1 MDKSK
6 HPLVSVIFPVFNG
19 EDYIK
24 KTIGCVQRQSYSN
37 IEILV
42 INDGSNDNSLDILNA
57 IKKKDSRIKLFSQ
70 PNAGMSVAR
79 NKGLR
84 EASGDYITFVDSDD
98 YIGPEYIEVLVE
110 PFISD
115 YKVMISATK
124 FKREFGYKK
133 NIFTNAHR
141 VNKVSKIEG
150 LNKCLLQNEG
160 FDVSVWA
167 KMFSKTLFEDNY
179 FVENLTYED
188 FEIIPRLFARVG
200 DAEKIAFTDSIQY
213 LYMKTQNS
221 IMTKAFNEHDL
232 DILKI
237 IDSGKE
243 YINENIPE
251 CNSAYLA
258 KSIAGTFGLYRKAL
272 WNNAPQEVLILVF
285 EKLNLMTKRLNVHNV
300 CTKKEILVFLLVKLG
315 RKKSKFLIKI
325 ITRILNQL

>member
-1 MDKSK
+1 
-6 HPLVSVIFPVFNG
+6 
-19 EDYIK
+19 
-24 KTIGCVQRQSYSN
+24 
-37 IEILV
+37 
-42 INDGSNDNSLDILNA
+42 
-57 IKKKDSRIKLFSQ
+57 
-70 PNAGMSVAR
+70 
-79 NKGLR
+79 
-84 EASGDYITFVDSDD
+84 
-98 YIGPEYIEVLVE
+98 
-110 PFISD
+110 
-115 YKVMISATK
+115 
-124 FKREFGYKK
+124 
-133 NIFTNAHR
+133 
-141 VNKVSKIEG
+141 
-150 LNKCLLQNEG
+150 
-160 FDVSVWA
+160 
-167 KMFSKTLFEDNY
+167 MFSKTLFEDNY

>member
-1 MDKSK
+1 
-6 HPLVSVIFPVFNG
+6 
-19 EDYIK
+19 
-24 KTIGCVQRQSYSN
+24 
-37 IEILV
+37 
-42 INDGSNDNSLDILNA
+42 
-57 IKKKDSRIKLFSQ
+57 
-70 PNAGMSVAR
+70 MSVAR